1 MAENGFQGKE
11 GQPVPEMTSDIVE
24 SISNRYIELYEQI
37 TGETFVKALTDD
49 LPGRIEKNVTDFLKK
64 K

>member
-1 MAENGFQGKE
+1 MENGFQGKE
-11 GQPVPEMTSDIVE
+11 GQQVPEMTPAIVE

-37 TGETFVKALTDD
+37 TGEPFVKVSTDD
-49 LPGRIEKNVTDFLKK
+49 LLGRIEQNVTEYLKK